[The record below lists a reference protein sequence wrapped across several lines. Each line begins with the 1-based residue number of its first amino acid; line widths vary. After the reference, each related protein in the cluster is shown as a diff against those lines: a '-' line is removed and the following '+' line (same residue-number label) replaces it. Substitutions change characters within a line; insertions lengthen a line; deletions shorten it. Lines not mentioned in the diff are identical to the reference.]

1 MILQMVISAADIRL
15 MKKKK
20 NKLDYL
26 TIFVAVKYLCF
37 AVSSLETVV

>member
-1 MILQMVISAADIRL
+1 MVISAADIRL
-15 MKKKK
+15 MKKKKK